1 MTTRAQGI
9 GCDLLPSVRLSRSS
23 AYESRLLEGVSREAL
38 MIRSRWSLGT
48 RTRLGNAPPLEPR
61 GANVLKDASRWSLGA
76 RTRLKMSPAGASGR
90 DRA

>member
-9 GCDLLPSVRLSRSS
+9 GCDLLPFVRLSRSS

-48 RTRLGNAPPLEPR
+48 RTRLGNAP
-61 GANVLKDASRWSLGA
+61 RWSLGV
-76 RTRLKMSPAGASGR
+76 RTRLRMSPAGASGR
-90 DRA
+90 ERA

>member
-48 RTRLGNAPPLEPR
+48 RTRLGVVCQHVVDAPGVTNWE
-61 GANVLKDASRWSLGA
+61 G
-76 RTRLKMSPAGASGR
+76 PAKL
-90 DRA
+90 